1 MLFWHFTVMQAG
13 VRIRVQNSI
22 AQYDLFEKETIQSV
36 TLLEAQGFCNENYLV
51 ITDKKKYIARKLIRT
66 DIDRNFEY
74 EVQGLAF
81 KEGITAKPL
90 IYDKS
95 NTLMLFEFVEGEHK
109 TLLNKANIQD
119 LAHTLQKLHGI
130 IVERKPIKI
139 EISNE
144 TEDAVKALE
153 TIEKYKKEYAL
164 CHNDLNP
171 QNILWS
177 KNIKL
182 IDWEYAG
189 INDRY
194 FDLASVCVEFKLD
207 ETMQALFLALYFS
220 SNPYSLQKLEAYKTL
235 YRILCKEWFD
245 DNDLIGAE

>member
-1 MLFWHFTVMQAG
+1 MQAG

-22 AQYDLFEKETIQSV
+22 AMYDLFEKETIQSI
-36 TLLEAQGFCNENYLV
+36 TLLEAQGFCNKNYLV

-90 IYDKS
+90 LYDET
-95 NTLMLFEFVEGEHK
+95 NALMLFEFVEGEHK
-109 TLLNKANIQD
+109 TLLNQANIKD
-119 LAHTLQKLHGI
+119 LAHTLQKLHAI
-130 IVERKPIKI
+130 RVERKPIAI
-139 EISNE
+139 EIGNK
-144 TEDAVKALE
+144 TYDTIKAFE
-153 TIEKYKKEYAL
+153 TIESYKKEYVV

-177 KNIKL
+177 KNVKL

-194 FDLASVCVEFKLD
+194 FDLASVCVEFHLDTQMQDYFLDVYFQNRGYILEKLD
-207 ETMQALFLALYFS
+207 
-220 SNPYSLQKLEAYKTL
+220 AYKLL
-235 YRILCKEWFD
+235 YCALVEEWF
-245 DNDLIGAE
+245 NTML

>member
-1 MLFWHFTVMQAG
+1 MQD
-13 VRIRVQNSI
+13 SI
-22 AQYDLFEKETIQSV
+22 AWYHLFEKETIQRV

-66 DIDRNFEY
+66 DIDRKFEY

-90 IYDKS
+90 MYDKK
-95 NTLMLFEFVEGEHK
+95 NALMLSEFVEGEHK
-109 TLLNKANIQD
+109 ALLKRDDLKA
-119 LAHTLQKLHGI
+119 LAHTLQKLHTI
-130 IVERKPIKI
+130 TRERKPIAI
-139 EISNE
+139 EIENE
-144 TEDAVKALE
+144 TEETVKAFE
-153 TIEKYKKEYAL
+153 IIEAYEKEYVL

-177 KNIKL
+177 KEIKL

-207 ETMQALFLALYFS
+207 KAMQALFLEVYFS
-220 SNPYSLQKLEAYKTL
+220 ANPYSLQKLEAYKTL
-235 YRILCKEWFD
+235 YNVLCKEWFD
-245 DNDLIGAE
+245 ENHLIGDA

>member
-1 MLFWHFTVMQAG
+1 MKD
-13 VRIRVQNSI
+13 SI
-22 AQYDLFEKETIQSV
+22 AQYNLFEKETIQRVS
-36 TLLEAQGFCNENYLV
+36 LLEAQGFCNKNYLV

-74 EVQGLAF
+74 AVQGLAF
-81 KEGITAKPL
+81 KKGITAKPL
-90 IYDKS
+90 IYDER
-95 NTLMLFEFVEGEHK
+95 NALMLFEFVAGEHK
-109 TLLNKANIQD
+109 TLLNKANIKD
-119 LAHTLQKLHGI
+119 LAHTLQKLHAI
-130 IVERKPIKI
+130 IVVRKPIKI
-139 EISNE
+139 EIDNK
-144 TEDAVKALE
+144 TEDTVKALE
-153 TIEKYKKEYAL
+153 TIKKYKKEYVL

-207 ETMQALFLALYFS
+207 EVLQTLFLMTYFD
-220 SNPYSLQKLEAYKTL
+220 NKDFVLEKLEAYKII
-235 YRILCKEWFD
+235 YKDLCKEWFEE
-245 DNDLIGAE
+245 NV